1 MKRKIQGL
9 SLFMLT
15 ALAFGSAS
23 VYADCKSSCDS
34 VCKGGTHTSKSHFHA
49 IDPYASGHYL
59 RHALSCNGDMEKRED
74 GFGGAF
80 NVTVFGGKTTC
91 SGKKELGRYFGI
103 NHKNELVVGN
113 PATQAVDIDMRHLNI
128 GAGADFKS
136 TITLSPEQ
144 VRYGAGLSYKQI
156 LKRNEDDSA
165 RFWFEAAAPVVRV
178 ENKMNFEESIDNEG
192 VAVTGTGLDD
202 ADRVA
207 TAKAAFQQSKWKY
220 GRIHMG
226 SDTGDCKND
235 NRATRFGNLEFKL
248 GYNSVIGDCAN
259 IGSYL
264 GLVTTAFNKS
274 NCEKSAQYMFAPRIG
289 QDHWGIAYG
298 TELGFKL
305 REWDNSALYTKMN
318 IDGRYLFKSK
328 EHRMFDLVGKQWSRY
343 MEMYKDEAAAEAAVG
358 NVESGTS
365 GINLMTRKVDVTPGY
380 QMNLNSALVY
390 QGCRFMVEVGHTL
403 SVRQAEEISP
413 DWEEGPVLKDEDG
426 SGNATRVRTVSLK
439 GDHPVDYAVGK
450 IKACDVDWDSAAHP
464 AVVAHSLYGAV
475 AYQWNDVCYPTAL
488 SVGGAYDYSRGNAA
502 ADRWA
507 LFGQLNVSF

>member
-1 MKRKIQGL
+1 
-9 SLFMLT
+9 MLT
-15 ALAFGSAS
+15 ALALGSAS
-23 VYADCKSSCDS
+23 VYADCKSSCDP

-103 NHKNELVVGN
+103 NHKNSLVVAG
-113 PATQAVDIDMRHLNI
+113 PDSADFATADIDARHLNI
-128 GAGADFKS
+128 EVGTADNNNDFKS

-144 VRYGAGLSYKQI
+144 IQYGAGLSYKQI

-165 RFWFEAAAPVVRV
+165 RFWFEVAAPFVHV
-178 ENKMNFEESIDNEG
+178 ENKMNFEETIADGINDLRDE
-192 VAVTGTGLDD
+192 TGLDD
-202 ADRVA
+202 VKRVA
-207 TAKAAFQQSKWKY
+207 NAKAAFQQSNWKY

-235 NRATRFGNLEFKL
+235 NRARRFGNIEFKL
-248 GYNSVIGDCAN
+248 GYNSVVGDCAN

-274 NCEKSAQYMFAPRIG
+274 HREKSAQYMFAPRIG

-318 IDGRYLFKSK
+318 IDGRYLFNSK
-328 EHRMFDLVGKQWSRY
+328 EYRMFDLVGKQWSRY
-343 MEMYKDEAAAEAAVG
+343 MEMYENKAALEAAG
-358 NVESGTS
+358 NVETGTS
-365 GINLMTRKVDVTPGY
+365 GINLMTRKVDVTPGF

-413 DWEEGPVLKDEDG
+413 DWVEGPVLKHEDG
-426 SGNATRVRTVSLK
+426 NAGGATRLRTVALEG
-439 GDHPVDYAVGK
+439 GDAAVTYANAK
-450 IKACDVDWDSAAHP
+450 IKECDVDWDSAAHP

-475 AYQWNDVCYPTAL
+475 AYQWNDICYPTAL

-502 ADRWA
+502 ADRWT